1 MVSAETRDYTRLSK
15 QRARADVGN
24 HGKTPNSGPVQCAR
38 PCRGGL
44 AIHRGGLALPAAR
57 HPVSPDLRPRRIAL
71 LLPCCIGDAL
81 MATPVL
87 AALRKAWPEA
97 HICWLAGG
105 GARALISGH
114 DQLDATL
121 ECDPLPQRSP
131 ASLWQ
136 LLRLLR
142 GGRFDLVL
150 SLSRSPLISLAV
162 GLSGIPQRVG
172 LDSAGRGFG
181 YNLRV
186 PLEPGAL
193 RHEAD
198 IYLDAARALG
208 LDVGDC
214 AVRMPV
220 QEVLWP
226 ELRRRLQE
234 AGVDPQR
241 YALLLPAGGSNPGMQ
256 LLEKRWPPRHF
267 AQLARELDVD
277 VALVGGPQDGAVLA
291 AVSEHIEQASL
302 ALAGDLTFAQ
312 IALLASRSF
321 VCIGND
327 SGLTHLAAAAGGR
340 TVAIFGPSDPR
351 RYAPSG
357 PAVLILWKPGPLPQ
371 AGVSAGAAP
380 GWNWDEHGIGVA
392 EVSARVRDFLA
403 TSASP

>member
-1 MVSAETRDYTRLSK
+1 MSA
-15 QRARADVGN
+15 
-24 HGKTPNSGPVQCAR
+24 
-38 PCRGGL
+38 
-44 AIHRGGLALPAAR
+44 
-57 HPVSPDLRPRRIAL
+57 DLRPLRIAL
-71 LLPCCIGDAL
+71 LLPCCIGDVL

-87 AALRKAWPEA
+87 AALRKAWPDA
-97 HICWLAGG
+97 HVSWVAGG
-105 GARALISGH
+105 AARGLISDH

-162 GLSGIPQRVG
+162 GLSGIQQRVG

-186 PLEPGAL
+186 SIDPGEL

-208 LDVGDC
+208 LDVSDC
-214 AVRMPV
+214 PARMPV
-220 QEVLWP
+220 QEALWP

-234 AGVDPQR
+234 AGIDPQR
-241 YALLLPAGGSNPGMQ
+241 HVLLFPAGGSNPGMQ
-256 LLEKRWPPRHF
+256 LPEKRWPARYF
-267 AQLARELDVD
+267 AQLVRHLDKD
-277 VALVGGPQDGAVLA
+277 VVLVGGPQDGAALA
-291 AVSEHIEQASL
+291 AVSEHIERASL
-302 ALAGDLTFAQ
+302 ALAGALTFAQ
-312 IALLASRSF
+312 IALLASRS
-321 VCIGND
+321 VVSIGND

-357 PAVLILWKPGPLPQ
+357 PAVLVLWKPGPLPG

-380 GWNWDEHGIGVA
+380 GWNWDEHGIGVE
-392 EVSARVRDFLA
+392 EVCARVRDFLA

>member
-1 MVSAETRDYTRLSK
+1 MHRGRLASPAGRMGVSA
-15 QRARADVGN
+15 
-24 HGKTPNSGPVQCAR
+24 
-38 PCRGGL
+38 
-44 AIHRGGLALPAAR
+44 
-57 HPVSPDLRPRRIAL
+57 DLRPRRIAL

-105 GARALISGH
+105 AARALISGH

-131 ASLWQ
+131 ASLWR

-142 GGRFDLVL
+142 GGRFDLAL

-172 LDSAGRGFG
+172 LDSGGRGFG

-186 PLEPGAL
+186 PLDPDEL

-208 LDVGDC
+208 LDVNNC

-220 QEVLWP
+220 QEALWP
-226 ELRRRLQE
+226 ELRRRLQA

-277 VALVGGPQDGAVLA
+277 VALVGGPQDGAALA
-291 AVSEHIEQASL
+291 AVSEHIERASL
-302 ALAGDLTFAQ
+302 ALAGDLTFPQ
-312 IALLASRSF
+312 IALLASRSL
-321 VCIGND
+321 VSIGND

-351 RYAPSG
+351 RYAPAG
-357 PAVLILWKPGPLPQ
+357 PAVLVLWKPGPLPQ

-380 GWNWDEHGIGVA
+380 GWNRDEHGIGVA